1 GQGFGQAIPP
11 VLLVGRD
18 DAVGSPMDC
27 VRANVLCA
35 SEPGCSSSFRTL
47 RQCLAGRDHNTL
59 LGNKECR
66 LALEVLQGSALHGCR
81 CRRRMKRELPCLQI
95 YWSLHLGEELYEAS
109 PYEPLR
115 SPPPDAF
122 RLASIVSG
130 TLGKEWEQLNPCL
143 EAAKACNLNNN
154 CKKLRSAYISTCNKE
169 VSASEHC
176 SQRRCRKAL
185 RHFFDQ
191 VPSAYSYRLLFCP
204 CKDQACAER
213 RRQTIVPDCSYQ
225 EREKPNCLTLR
236 SQCRAEP
243 LCRSRLADFHT
254 NCQAFLT
261 SCSRDNYQA
270 CLDSYTG
277 LIGLDL
283 TPNYVDASFS
293 NPLISLWCS
302 CQGSGNMEEECEK
315 FLKDFTEN
323 ACLRKL
329 PLDPGAHWKQRFPQ
343 VGGGAGGVRH
353 SRSFCGS
360 ATAPWLGE
368 EGPSP
373 NAPSEAGTSSWGCRC
388 PACSQPWPPGSS
400 LGGGW
405 QIRWQKSSGRLWKAQ
420 SSAPQCP
427 PQGRMAFRG
436 PWAGVG
442 LSAWARGASGGR
454 NKARSGL
461 VCREALSQLPP
472 LPPPP
477 PPPRKCHPGLW
488 QRH

>member
-1 GQGFGQAIPP
+1 MARAGLLGLLLALGRVLQAWAGLSLPATP
-11 VLLVGRD
+11 DGH
-18 DAVGSPMDC
+18 GWQSPMDC
-27 VRANVLCA
+27 ARANMLCA

-47 RQCLAGRDHNTL
+47 RQCLAGRDRNTL

-95 YWSLHLGEELYEAS
+95 YWSLHLGSAGGEELYEAS
-109 PYEPLR
+109 PYEPIS
-115 SPPPDAF
+115 SPPSDAF

-130 TLGKEWEQLNPCL
+130 TDSAAASRSNPCL
-143 EAAKACNLNNN
+143 EAAKACNLNDN

-204 CKDQACAER
+204 CKNQACAER

-293 NPLISLWCS
+293 NPMISLWCS

-315 FLKDFTEN
+315 FLKDFTAN
-323 ACLRKL
+323 ACLRNAIQAFGNGTDL
-329 PLDPGAHWKQRFPQ
+329 TF
-343 VGGGAGGVRH
+343 
-353 SRSFCGS
+353 
-360 ATAPWLGE
+360 
-368 EGPSP
+368 SP
-373 NAPSEAGTSSWGCRC
+373 
-388 PACSQPWPPGSS
+388 
-400 LGGGW
+400 
-405 QIRWQKSSGRLWKAQ
+405 KA
-420 SSAPQCP
+420 
-427 PQGRMAFRG
+427 
-436 PWAGVG
+436 
-442 LSAWARGASGGR
+442 
-454 NKARSGL
+454 
-461 VCREALSQLPP
+461 LPP
-472 LPPPP
+472 LLLTLPPSTGRAASLPCSVNDSIP
-477 PPPRKCHPGLW
+477 CTSSTQESGAKVNQSKEQSLCFSEKSLTTSLMPEQKTFVDPKGSGSQLSFTGSISALLFFLAKMAM
-488 QRH
+488 